1 MTSAVSL
8 TIVSPELVDE
18 AGETDLRP
26 GTWSGELKSNAGCS
40 DRGELSMTSRSY
52 ARACDGWE
60 PGPRP
65 GTWSGELKS
74 NVGSDDRGGLSMVA
88 GWCGRGC
95 DGCVA
100 DAPSSM
106 GSGK

>member
-1 MTSAVSL
+1 
-8 TIVSPELVDE
+8 
-18 AGETDLRP
+18 
-26 GTWSGELKSNAGCS
+26 
-40 DRGELSMTSRSY
+40 MTSRSY